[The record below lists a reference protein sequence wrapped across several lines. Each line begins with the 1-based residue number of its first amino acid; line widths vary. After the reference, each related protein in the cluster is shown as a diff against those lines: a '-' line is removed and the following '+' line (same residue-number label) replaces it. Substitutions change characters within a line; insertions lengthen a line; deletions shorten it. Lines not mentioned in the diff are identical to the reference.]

1 MISGQVRG
9 AQGSLDWTFRAL
21 HHLSLGQNYPGGVQ
35 TPRHDLLPMCA
46 SQQPQGVPKG
56 KTIDQATEGNSTE
69 AHRERPEESE
79 GVGLEA
85 ASARASQNG
94 SLCL

>member
-1 MISGQVRG
+1 
-9 AQGSLDWTFRAL
+9 
-21 HHLSLGQNYPGGVQ
+21 
-35 TPRHDLLPMCA
+35 MCA

-56 KTIDQATEGNSTE
+56 KAIDQATEGNSTE

-94 SLCL
+94 FLCL